1 MRRIVRSLFV
11 VAAALLSDIAQAQ
24 RITVSGT
31 VRDSIAG
38 APLAGAIVQ
47 LVADSANSIPRMAV
61 SDSTGRYRIDDVVPG
76 RYIISFLHP
85 LLDSLTLEPILHSL
99 AVAGD
104 RAVTYNLATPAGSR
118 LRNVFC
124 GSTPGGVVVGV
135 VRDSRD
141 GQPLAGAS
149 VTAEWVDLVIARG
162 GMMNSP
168 SSRVATTNANGW
180 FALCGVPGPGNL
192 SVHASRGADSTDRI
206 DVSVPSGLFAR
217 RELFLGA
224 SPGNGILRGRVV
236 NANGAALGGA
246 IVSVARGLRTRTDG
260 DGEWSLEG
268 VPFGTRILDVRAIGY
283 YPDRRPVDV
292 LPSMP
297 SVLVRMATFESVL
310 DTMKISASM
319 LRGADEGGFEQ
330 RRRSSGSGRFL
341 TEQDIRRRAP
351 TEISDIFKSVSGVYH
366 TPDGINSSVKMRS
379 AFGSFG
385 GGDGRCDPNVF
396 IDGNSIP
403 AAVSDLDG
411 WLRPTDIS
419 SIEVYPDAPPPQF
432 QVALSGCGSIVIWT
446 KRRTSR
452 GRG

>member
-1 MRRIVRSLFV
+1 MRRMVRSLFV

-24 RITVSGT
+24 RITVSGA
-31 VRDSIAG
+31 VRDSISG
-38 APLAGAIVQ
+38 VPLGGAIVQ
-47 LVADSANSIPRMAV
+47 LVADSANAIPRMAL
-61 SDSTGRYRIDDVVPG
+61 SDSTGRYRIDDVGPG

-85 LLDSLTLEPILHSL
+85 LLDSLTVEPILHSL

-104 RAVTYNLATPAGSR
+104 RSVTYNLATPAGPR

-124 GSTPGGVVVGV
+124 GSTPGGALVGV
-135 VRDSRD
+135 VRDSR
-141 GQPLAGAS
+141 GGAPLAGAS
-149 VTAEWVDLVIARG
+149 VTAEWVDLIIARG
-162 GMMNSP
+162 GMTNSP

-217 RELFLGA
+217 RELYLGA

-236 NANGAALGGA
+236 NAEGAALGGA
-246 IVSVARGLRTRTDG
+246 IVSVARGSRTRTDG
-260 DGEWSLEG
+260 NGEWSLEG
-268 VPFGTRILDVRAIGY
+268 VPFGTRILDVRAIGF
-283 YPDRRPVDV
+283 YPDRRAVDV
-292 LPSMP
+292 LPSTP

-341 TEQDIRRRAP
+341 TEQDIRRRSP
-351 TEISDIFKSVSGVYH
+351 TEVSDIFKSVPGLYH
-366 TPDGINSSVKMRS
+366 VGDTIKMRS

-385 GGDGRCDPNVF
+385 GGEGRCYPNVF

-403 AAVSDLDG
+403 ATVSDLDG

-432 QVALSGCGSIVIWT
+432 QVALSGCGSVVIWT
-446 KRRTSR
+446 KRRASR
-452 GRG
+452 RKE